1 MDKMKSGRTL
11 REARELF
18 EKGMVREA
26 MKRCK
31 GNISKTAEELGVSRP
46 TLYEK
51 IERYG
56 IREEYPVLME
66 REDEE
71 RVEVD
76 GEEGKEDESSPKL
89 CH

>member
-11 REARELF
+11 REAREAF
-18 EKGMVREA
+18 EKRMVREA

-46 TLYEK
+46 TLYEM
-51 IERYG
+51 IERFG
-56 IREEYPVLME
+56 IRKKYPVLMK

-71 RVEVD
+71 RVEID
-76 GEEGKEDESSPKL
+76 RGEGKEDESSPKL
-89 CH
+89 FH